1 MKVDNIFSDI
11 LLIKENIYED
21 SRGYFSEAYNKN
33 EFKKIGIEEDFIQD
47 NFSFSMNAFTI
58 RGMHFQNKPNAQSK
72 LLRVINGSIM
82 DIFIDLRKKSSTYMM
97 HHKVNMKSTDGW
109 LYIPKGFAHGFC
121 TLEDNTLVVYKVDS
135 FYSKESELG
144 ILWNDPFFN
153 LDWPTKLE
161 EPIISDKDS
170 SLPIWKDI
178 EMDINF

>member
-109 LYIPKGFAHGFC
+109 LYIPKGFAHGF
-121 TLEDNTLVVYKVDS
+121 LVLSKHAIVNYKVDN
-135 FYSKESELG
+135 YYNKDSECG
-144 ILWNDPFFN
+144 INYN
-153 LDWPTKLE
+153 
-161 EPIISDKDS
+161 DS
-170 SLPIWKDI
+170 SLDIKWMLDESQIIINQKDLNYP
-178 EMDINF
+178 EFK